1 MEERNNMQSY
11 YEDEIDFE
19 KYSPPFGDGNGLS

>member
-1 MEERNNMQSY
+1 MEKNNMQSY
-11 YEDEIDFE
+11 YEDEIDLE